1 MLWLRENPNKVAFI
15 AALLVGIAGVC
26 VLLGWHFR
34 VPVLKGESFGTFVA
48 PATGLLFLVCAASVI
63 VQITRWQ
70 SLQRAGMG
78 LGILV
83 SLWGAAV
90 LFEHIFKVNLGID
103 GLIMSH
109 RLDDWTVTVE
119 PGRFSITTAAS
130 FVFAGLS
137 LATLR
142 LSSRWPASDVFA
154 SMVAL
159 VAYLGAVGYFF
170 RTSLLFG
177 RVTALPTIVVF
188 MLLSIALWCSAKER
202 LLLNLVTSEF
212 AGGIV
217 ARRFTT
223 FVLILLPVLGFLE
236 IRGRESGVFDRG
248 VGIALLVVVTASI
261 IIALAL
267 HTASVLN
274 DVDRRRL
281 QAEAV
286 LIQTEKLAAAGRMAA
301 TIAHEINNPLSAITN
316 LLYLSRRPNVDAAS
330 RESFLEKAEDELNR
344 VALIA
349 KQTLGFY
356 RETSSATAVDPKKIV
371 TEVLDLYRSRLTN
384 RGIRIIQE
392 SNSHDSVVVSVGE
405 FRQVIANLVGNSI
418 DACPQKDGV
427 IRIRVLTQRGFV
439 VIEVNDNGSGI
450 RKEDQPRVFEAFFTT
465 KKDFGTGLGLWVSK
479 ELVEK
484 NGGQLSLLS
493 NGPGSGS
500 TFTVSFPAHRP
511 VAAAVSE
518 SFRQRDLKRNPA

>member
-1 MLWLRENPNKVAFI
+1 MSWVRENTHKVAFL

-34 VPVLKGESFGTFVA
+34 IPALKGESFGTFVA

-63 VQITRWQ
+63 FQISRWRG
-70 SLQRAGMG
+70 LHRTGVV
-78 LGILV
+78 LGIFV
-83 SLWGAAV
+83 FASGAAV
-90 LFEHIFKVNLGID
+90 LVEHIFNVNLGID

-109 RLDDWTVTVE
+109 RLDDWTVPSQ

-159 VAYLGAVGYFF
+159 VSYLGLVGYFF
-170 RTSLLFG
+170 NTSVLFG
-177 RVTALPTIVVF
+177 RVTAVPTIVLF
-188 MLLSIALWCSAKER
+188 MVLSLALWCSSKEH

-217 ARRFTT
+217 ARRFTIL
-223 FVLILLPVLGFLE
+223 VLTLLPILGLLE
-236 IRGRESGVFDRG
+236 IRGREAEVFDRG
-248 VGIALLVVVTASI
+248 LGIALLVVVTASI
-261 IIALAL
+261 IIAIAL

-316 LLYLSRRPNVDAAS
+316 LLYLSRLPNVDAAS

-384 RGIRIIQE
+384 RGIRIVQE

-427 IRIRVLTQRGFV
+427 IRIRVLTHRGHV
-439 VIEVNDNGSGI
+439 LIEVNDNGSGI
-450 RKEDQPRVFEAFFTT
+450 RKEDQSRVFEAFFTT

-493 NGPGSGS
+493 NGTGSGA

-511 VAAAVSE
+511 VAVAATNRSNNVT
-518 SFRQRDLKRNPA
+518 

>member
-1 MLWLRENPNKVAFI
+1 MSWVRENPYRVAFL
-15 AALLVGIAGVC
+15 AALLVGIAGSC
-26 VLLGWHFR
+26 VLLGWQFR
-34 VPVLKGESFGTFVA
+34 IPALKGESFGTFVA
-48 PATGLLFLVCAASVI
+48 PGTGFLFLVCAVSVI
-63 VQITRWQ
+63 LQVVRRKG
-70 SLQRAGMG
+70 LQRTGMA
-78 LGILV
+78 LGIFVLA
-83 SLWGAAV
+83 SGAAV
-90 LFEHIFKVNLGID
+90 LIEHIFKVNLGID

-109 RLDDWTVTVE
+109 RLDDWTVTVQ

-130 FVFAGLS
+130 FIFAGLS

-159 VAYLGAVGYFF
+159 VSYLGLVGYFF
-170 RTSLLFG
+170 HTSVLFG
-177 RVTALPTIVVF
+177 RVTAVPTIVVF
-188 MLLSIALWCSAKER
+188 MMLSIALWCGSKEHM
-202 LLLNLVTSEF
+202 LLNLVTSEF

-217 ARRFTT
+217 ARRFT
-223 FVLILLPVLGFLE
+223 VLVLTLLPILGLLE
-236 IRGRESGVFDRG
+236 IRGRQAEVFDRG
-248 VGIALLVVVTASI
+248 LGIALLVVVTASI
-261 IIALAL
+261 IIAIAL

-316 LLYLSRRPNVDAAS
+316 LLYLSRLPNIDAAS

-384 RGIRIIQE
+384 RGIRVVQE

-427 IRIRVLTQRGFV
+427 IRIRVLNQRGSV
-439 VIEVNDNGSGI
+439 LIEVNDNGSGI
-450 RKEDQPRVFEAFFTT
+450 KKEDQSRVFEAFFTT

-484 NGGQLSLLS
+484 NGGHLSLIS
-493 NGPGSGS
+493 NGSGGGA

-511 VAAAVSE
+511 VAARASE
-518 SFRQRDLKRNPA
+518 SFKQPGLKTDPA